1 MYNEKRAGS
10 QKRIERYKEMY
21 SLYCE
26 GLTYD
31 QIGQRYGITRERVR
45 QIFLRGASPEEAEHL
60 QSLLRKRRLG
70 ASEQAPQILKLLAE
84 GKTQKQ
90 VAEAVGVSVFAVKR
104 VAKKAQVEA
113 WKEAA
118 AKLAAGEVSHG

>member
-10 QKRIERYKEMY
+10 ENRIQRYKNMY

-26 GLTYD
+26 GFTYE
-31 QIGQRYGITRERVR
+31 QIGRRYGISKERVR
-45 QIFLRGASPEEAEHL
+45 QVLLRGASPEEAEHL
-60 QSLLRKRRLG
+60 QFLLRKRRLG

-84 GKTQKQ
+84 GRTQKQ
-90 VAEAVGVSVFAVKR
+90 VAETVGVSVFAVKR

>member
-10 QKRIERYKEMY
+10 ENRIQRYKNMY

-26 GLTYD
+26 GLTYE
-31 QIGQRYGITRERVR
+31 QIGRRYGISKERVR
-45 QIFLRGASPEEAEHL
+45 QVLLRGASPEEAEHL
-60 QSLLRKRRLG
+60 QFLLRKRRLG

-84 GKTQKQ
+84 GRTQKQ
-90 VAEAVGVSVFAVKR
+90 VAETVGVSVFAVKR

>member
-10 QKRIERYKEMY
+10 ENRIQRYKNMY

-26 GLTYD
+26 GLTYE
-31 QIGQRYGITRERVR
+31 QIGRRYGISKERVR
-45 QIFLRGASPEEAEHL
+45 QVLLRGASPEEAEHL
-60 QSLLRKRRLG
+60 QFLLRKRRLG

-84 GKTQKQ
+84 GRTQKQ
-90 VAEAVGVSVFAVKR
+90 VAETVGVSVFAVKR

-118 AKLAAGEVSHG
+118 AKLAEQEVV